1 MSKKLDDI
9 KLRSEDVQEILTRM
23 PSWMIRWGIT
33 LIFAILLLF
42 VLISWFIK
50 YPDTIDG
57 EVVVMSQ
64 SPPIRL
70 VNKTAGTLESVLVKD
85 GDIVE
90 KGDPL
95 ARFENSINQK
105 DIDLAFNFIEQLE
118 LFLNN
123 KGKIPT
129 FPDGLSFGEHQV
141 SWNELKRNYYQF
153 QFLNGSDIIR
163 QRKSFIQNEISLLQ
177 SSIKISNKQI
187 SLAEK
192 QLERQKQNYEV
203 SKKLAASGTISKTQ
217 LNSDEEI
224 FENTQIKV
232 QNISEDQIQK
242 RIRVNQLM
250 KEREELKF
258 DSDQNAEELHI
269 ALTNNIRTI
278 KSQIGQRSMFYVI
291 RSPVS
296 GEVTIPEL
304 IVESQYYDAGTELF
318 VVSHG
323 SDNYTA
329 TMTVPK
335 QGAGKIK
342 LGQPVRIALTDYPED
357 EFGTITGSVTNI
369 AKVSGKDGYRV
380 NINLP
385 NGLETSYSTTIQ
397 GLPEMSGNGSIITEN
412 LRLIQRIFDQFRKIF
427 Q

>member
-1 MSKKLDDI
+1 MSRKLEDI

-23 PSWMIRWGIT
+23 PSWTIRWGIT
-33 LIFAILLLF
+33 VIFGILLILLL
-42 VLISWFIK
+42 ISWMIK
-50 YPDTIDG
+50 YPDTIQG
-57 EVVVMSQ
+57 EIMVTSQ

-85 GDIVE
+85 GDLVE
-90 KGDPL
+90 KGDAL
-95 ARFENSINQK
+95 ARFENSINQE
-105 DIDLAFNFIEQLE
+105 DIDRALSFIERLE
-118 LFLNN
+118 KSLNN
-123 KGKIPT
+123 NGEIPN
-129 FPDGLSFGEHQV
+129 FPEGLSFGEHQV

-163 QRKSFIQNEISLLQ
+163 QRSSFIQNEISLLQ
-177 SSIKISNKQI
+177 SSINISNKQV
-187 SLAEK
+187 SLTEK
-192 QLERQKQNYEV
+192 QLARQKQNYEA
-203 SKKLAASGTISKTQ
+203 SKKLAAAGTISKTQ

-224 FENTQIKV
+224 YENTQIQL
-232 QNISEDQIQK
+232 QNLSEDQIQK
-242 RIRVNQLM
+242 RIRVNQLK

-258 DSDQNAEELHI
+258 DSNQDAEDLHI
-269 ALTNNIRTI
+269 ALTNNVRTI
-278 KSQIGQRSMFYVI
+278 KSQIGQRSMFYII

-304 IVESQYYDAGTELF
+304 IVESQYYDVGSQLF
-318 VVSHG
+318 VVTHG
-323 SDNYTA
+323 SDNYIA

-342 LGQPVRIALTDYPED
+342 LGQSVRIALTDYPED
-357 EFGTITGSVTNI
+357 EFGSVSGKVTSV

-380 NINLP
+380 NIRLP
-385 NGLETSYSTTIQ
+385 EGLKTTYSSSIQ
-397 GLPEMSGNGSIITEN
+397 GLPEMSGQGSIITED